1 MLQSLSGIPVH
12 SLRKECPPGACV
24 CDRESLLDS
33 AAANPDTDVRVL
45 KLTQEHE
52 RKLLERIER
61 ISSYDDLQHVA
72 GLLYQQLGVVLR
84 IAPSPREV
92 RTVRGFLILLE
103 ERPGLCKKTR
113 QAVPAAIRKCLE
125 SNPDIAFAILNAH
138 DLLGGA

>member
-12 SLRKECPPGACV
+12 HVRKECPPGACV
-24 CDRESLLDS
+24 CDRESLLHS

-45 KLTQEHE
+45 TLTQEQE
-52 RKLLERIER
+52 RRLLERIER

-72 GLLYQQLGVVLR
+72 GLLYKQLGVVLR

-138 DLLGGA
+138 DLLGDA